1 MKYFVLFLLFSMNA
15 MAAEYLCRTQMINMR
30 LNTDA
35 DFTTLEISHIQSGE
49 YYYEGVV
56 DEIQQQNGITTLVF
70 KTGPQS
76 ILNLEFQSSEIESEN
91 EKLFGFVH
99 GKFSGGL
106 INNSSLKCLK
116 QTI

>member
-1 MKYFVLFLLFSMNA
+1 
-15 MAAEYLCRTQMINMR
+15 MAANYICRTQMINMR
-30 LNTDA
+30 LSTDA
-35 DFTTLEISHIQSGE
+35 DLITLEINHIQTGE

-56 DEIQQQNGITTLVF
+56 DDIQHQNGITTLTF

-76 ILNLEFQSSEIESEN
+76 VLNLEFQSSELESEN
-91 EKLFGFVH
+91 DKLFGFVN

-106 INNSSLKCLK
+106 ISNSSLKCLK

>member
-1 MKYFVLFLLFSMNA
+1 MNT
-15 MAAEYLCRTQMINMR
+15 MAANYICRTQMIDMR
-30 LNTDA
+30 LSTDV
-35 DFTTLEISHIQSGE
+35 DLTTLEISHIQTGE

-56 DEIQQQNGITTLVF
+56 DEILHQNGISTLVF

-76 ILNLEFQSSEIESEN
+76 ILNLEFQSSELEREN
-91 EKLFGFVH
+91 DKLFGFVN

-106 INNSSLKCLK
+106 INNSALKCLK